1 MENKIIPIVYLL
13 TLLLVIFL
21 RNKGEIKSSV
31 INLPDHFLK
40 LNSQLRKSAL
50 DLAWKFGYRE
60 ISSLPI
66 SSTAMK
72 IFSALLGLIAIIS
85 NSLGAFS
92 AIFLLT
98 RPSEYFENRSGVAG
112 LIIIYTLAILLLIAF
127 FRSIKKAKI
136 ASMKDKE
143 QKEYNSILQKLGVQF
158 VQENVTEWISS
169 MDEQTRPVAVKESST
184 IPESTFFLS
193 SQDFSLKASGMPSNK
208 LGITYIFSN
217 GYMSAVSNIIFDI
230 KQTSY
235 SYLDSDLPTFY
246 VNQSQDWT
254 IEEFHYKDVV
264 EFNYKPKESTS
275 TTVKSTETNY
285 PIDGYLHLGLVNGA
299 QKEYPTSKKDV
310 SNFLTL
316 AREKVRSSKS

>member
-31 INLPDHFLK
+31 INLPDYFLK

-50 DLAWKFGYRE
+50 DLAWKFGYKE

-66 SSTAMK
+66 SSTARK
-72 IFSALLGLIAIIS
+72 IFSALLGLIAIII
-85 NSLGAFS
+85 NVFLVIG

-98 RPSEYFENRSGVAG
+98 RPLEYFEHRKGGEG
-112 LIIIYTLAILLLIAF
+112 LIVAYVIGILLLIAF

-136 ASMKDKE
+136 ASANDQE

-158 VQENVTEWISS
+158 VQDNVAEWISS
-169 MDEQTRPVAVKESST
+169 MDNQTRPIAVKESST
-184 IPESTFFLS
+184 KPESTFFLS
-193 SQDFSLKASGMPSNK
+193 SRDFSLKSSGMPSNK

-235 SYLDSDLPTFY
+235 SYVDSDSPTFY
-246 VNQSQDWT
+246 INQSQDWT

-275 TTVKSTETNY
+275 TTVKSAETNY
-285 PIDGYLHLGLVNGA
+285 PIDGYLHLGLVNGS